1 MLLNGIYMASS
12 VVAYEIICT
21 VFGVRCRLLQSP
33 DQVFP
38 EKIKTDQEA
47 IKK

>member
-1 MLLNGIYMASS
+1 MASLEA
-12 VVAYEIICT
+12 VYEIICT